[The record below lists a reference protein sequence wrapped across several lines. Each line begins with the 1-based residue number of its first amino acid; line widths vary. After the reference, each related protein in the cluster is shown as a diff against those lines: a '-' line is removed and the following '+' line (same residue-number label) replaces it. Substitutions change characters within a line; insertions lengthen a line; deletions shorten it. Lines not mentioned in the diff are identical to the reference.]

1 MRPVVKARP
10 LPAAPTFCPMDRRM
24 KKIRMLFLAAALGLM
39 PVAAM
44 ADTIRI
50 GLMCPLTG
58 GWASEGQDMQ
68 QIVSLLVDE
77 VNKAGGIKGNSLE
90 LVVEDDGGD
99 PRTAALAAQKLA
111 TAGVAAVIGTYGSA
125 VTEATQNILDESEIL
140 HIATGATSVRL
151 TEKGLEYFFRTSPR
165 DDEQGRVA
173 AQYIKDLGYQK
184 IAIVHDNSSY
194 SKGLAEET
202 RAELEKKGV
211 DIVFFDAL
219 TPKERDYSVI
229 LTKLRAAEPDLFFYP
244 GYYPEAGLLL
254 RQKKEM
260 GWDVPMMGG
269 DSVNNTD
276 LVKIAGLSSSEGFL
290 FFSPPVPADIA
301 TEEGKA
307 LIAAY
312 TENYKS
318 MPNSVWALL
327 AGDAF
332 NVLVEAL
339 RHTDG
344 SSEAMANYLRT
355 ELKDYTGITGTF
367 SFSAKGDRVGDLYQL
382 YEVTPDGQFKVR
394 Q

>member
-1 MRPVVKARP
+1 
-10 LPAAPTFCPMDRRM
+10 M
-24 KKIRMLFLAAALGLM
+24 KKIRMVVLAALLGLL
-39 PVAAM
+39 PVSAQAG
-44 ADTIRI
+44 TLRV

-58 GWASEGQDMQ
+58 SWASEGQDMQ
-68 QIVSLLVDE
+68 HVVSLLVDE
-77 VNKAGGIKGNSLE
+77 VNKAGGIKGDTLE

-111 TAGVAAVIGTYGSA
+111 TAGVSAVIGTYGSA
-125 VTEATQNILDESEIL
+125 VTEAAQNILDESEIL

-173 AQYIKDLGYQK
+173 AQYIKDLGYK
-184 IAIVHDNSSY
+184 KVAIVHDNSSY

-202 RAELEKKGV
+202 RAVLEKNGV

-219 TPKERDYSVI
+219 TPKERDYSAI
-229 LTKLRAAEPDLFFYP
+229 LTKLRAADPDLFFYP

-269 DSVNNTD
+269 DSVNNAD
-276 LVKIAGLSSSEGFL
+276 LVKIAGLSSSEGFV

-307 LIAAY
+307 FITAY
-312 TENYKS
+312 QEKYQGL
-318 MPNSVWALL
+318 PNSVWALL

-344 SSEAMANYLRT
+344 GSEAMAEYLRT
-355 ELKDYTGITGTF
+355 GLKDYTGITGTF
-367 SFSAKGDRVGDLYQL
+367 SFSPKGDRVGDLYQL
-382 YEVTPDGQFKVR
+382 YQVTPEGEFKVK

>member
-1 MRPVVKARP
+1 MQ
-10 LPAAPTFCPMDRRM
+10 
-24 KKIRMLFLAAALGLM
+24 KIRTIVAAAAWGILSLL
-39 PVAAM
+39 PVSAM
-44 ADTIRI
+44 ADTVRI

-68 QIVSLLVDE
+68 KIVTLLADE
-77 VNKAGGIKGNSLE
+77 VNRAGGINGKPIE

-111 TAGVAAVIGTYGSA
+111 IAGVAAVIGTYGSA
-125 VTEATQNILDESEIL
+125 VTEAAQNILDESEIL

-173 AQYIKDLGYQK
+173 AQYIKNLGFRK
-184 IAIVHDNSSY
+184 VAIVHDNSSY

-202 RAELEKKGV
+202 RAVLEKEGV

-219 TPKERDYSVI
+219 TPKERDYSPI
-229 LTKLRAAEPDLFFYP
+229 LTRLRSADPDLFFYP

-269 DSVNNTD
+269 DSVNNAD
-276 LVKIAGLSSSEGFL
+276 LVKIAGLSSCQGFL
-290 FFSPPVPADIA
+290 FFSPPVPADLS
-301 TEEGKA
+301 TEKGKA
-307 LIAAY
+307 FMQAY
-312 TENYKS
+312 HSAYNGQ
-318 MPNSVWALL
+318 PDSVWALL

-332 NVLVEAL
+332 NVLVEAI

-344 SSEAMANYLRT
+344 SAPAMAEYLKTGLR
-355 ELKDYTGITGTF
+355 DYTGITGSF
-367 SFSAKGDRVGDLYQL
+367 SFSPTGDRVGDLYQL
-382 YEVTPDGQFKVR
+382 YTVSPEGRFVIFQ

>member
-1 MRPVVKARP
+1 MKKLRLLLLAALLGLLP
-10 LPAAPTFCPMDRRM
+10 LPA
-24 KKIRMLFLAAALGLM
+24 LAGT
-39 PVAAM
+39 V
-44 ADTIRI
+44 RI

-68 QIVSLLVDE
+68 HVVSLLMNE
-77 VNKAGGIKGNSLE
+77 VNKAGGVNGNSLE

-111 TAGVAAVIGTYGSA
+111 ISDVAAVIGTYGSA
-125 VTEATQNILDESEIL
+125 VTEATQSILDEAGLL

-151 TEKGLEYFFRTSPR
+151 TEKGLDCFFRTSPR
-165 DDEQGRVA
+165 DDEQGKVA
-173 AQYIKDLGYQK
+173 AQYIKGLGYTK

-202 RAELEKKGV
+202 RAELEKEGLQ
-211 DIVFFDAL
+211 IVFFDAL
-219 TPKERDYSVI
+219 TPKERDYSAI
-229 LTKLRAAEPDLFFYP
+229 LTKVRASDPDLFFYP

-269 DSVNNTD
+269 DSVNNAD
-276 LVKIAGLSSSEGFL
+276 LVKIAGLASCEGFL
-290 FFSPPVPADIA
+290 FFSPPVPADLT
-301 TEEGKA
+301 TERGKA
-307 LIAAY
+307 FMAAY
-312 TENYKS
+312 TDAYKGL
-318 MPNSVWALL
+318 PNSVWALL

-344 SSEAMANYLRT
+344 SSEAMAAYLKND
-355 ELKDYTGITGTF
+355 LKEYTGITGTF
-367 SFSAKGDRVGDLYQL
+367 SFNAKGDRVGDLYQL
-382 YEVTPDGQFKVR
+382 YQVSPEGEFKVR
-394 Q
+394 R